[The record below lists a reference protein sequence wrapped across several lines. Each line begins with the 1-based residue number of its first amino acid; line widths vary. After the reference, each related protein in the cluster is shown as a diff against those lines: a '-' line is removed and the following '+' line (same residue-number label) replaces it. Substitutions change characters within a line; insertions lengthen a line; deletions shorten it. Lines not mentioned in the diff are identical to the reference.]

1 MTMEKDY
8 TCQIEDTI
16 SEILDVMKSRGVGD
30 EDLARIQDAFEFAKD
45 AHSGQF
51 RKTGQPYII
60 HPVAVARIVAEELQL
75 GANPVIAAFLHDVVE
90 DTPHPI
96 EEIRQRYGEDVAF
109 LVDVVTKKKKDKYSQ
124 SKQIDNFKQM
134 LESINY
140 DIRALLIKLS
150 DRIHNMRTLSSMR
163 ADKQMKI
170 AGETDFFYAPL
181 ANRLGLY
188 YIKCELEDLS
198 FKYRCPREYSQ
209 VEWQLEQ
216 YRQAETDRIR
226 QFVYHIDSIMRSHH
240 INVRTEY
247 VFRPPYSS
255 WKKMQESG
263 GDFNHVEGKYYVRIV
278 FDDPHPLSEKD
289 MSLRI
294 YSILSDEFKEKP
306 GSVTNYIDNPK
317 ENGYQSFHVKLL
329 SEQGQWEEIH
339 IASSRMLRNNRL
351 GCTSERSEENVL
363 LWLEKFKEHLK
374 DMAAHVGE
382 IGFMEGVT
390 SSFYNDDIMV
400 FTPNGKGIILPKN
413 ATALD
418 FAFEIHRDIGSH
430 AQFARINGK
439 FTSVLTVLHRGDV
452 VEIHTNENVDISPE
466 WLSHVSTYKARRSIR
481 SFLLHQGK
489 SEVIRCR
496 TCLPLPGDE
505 VVGFRN
511 QDGTITVHKRNCHG
525 AISLASQYA
534 DSIVQ
539 SVSFDENPRITYPVQ
554 VSFLAVDR
562 FHLLWDIVGVVAETL
577 KLSMREIKVQSADYI
592 ANCTLVLLVH
602 SVSEL
607 EKAVESFSDIPGVEE
622 VHTVNL
628 PE

>member
-1 MTMEKDY
+1 METTDY
-8 TCQIEDTI
+8 SVQIEETV
-16 SEILDVMKSRGVGD
+16 SELLDAMKHRGVSD
-30 EDLARIQDAFEFAKD
+30 EDLARIRDAFEFARE

-60 HPVAVARIVAEELQL
+60 HPVAVARIVADELKL

-96 EEIRQRYGEDVAF
+96 EEIKERFGDDVAF
-109 LVDVVTKKKKDKYSQ
+109 LVNVVTKKKKDKYSQ

-150 DRIHNMRTLSSMR
+150 DRLHNMRTLSSMR
-163 ADKQMKI
+163 GDKQMKI

-209 VEWQLEQ
+209 VEGQLEQ
-216 YRQAETDRIR
+216 YKQNESERIS
-226 QFVYHIDSIMRSHH
+226 QFVSHIDSLIESHH
-240 INVRTEY
+240 IKVDTEY
-247 VFRPPYSS
+247 VFRPPYSC

-263 GDFNHVEGKYYVRIV
+263 GDFQHIEGKYYIRMI
-278 FDDPHPLSEKD
+278 FDDPYPLSEKD
-289 MSLRI
+289 MSLKI
-294 YSILSDEFKEKP
+294 YSILSDGFKEKP

-329 SEQGQWEEIH
+329 SEQGQWEEVH
-339 IASSRMLRNNRL
+339 IASSRMLKNNRL
-351 GCTSERSEENVL
+351 GCASERSEENVQ
-363 LWLEKFKEHLK
+363 LWLDKFKEHLK
-374 DMAAHVGE
+374 DMAFHVGE

-400 FTPNGKGIILPKN
+400 FTPAGKGIILPKN

-418 FAFEIHRDIGSH
+418 FAFEIHRNVGSH
-430 AQFARINGK
+430 AQYARINGK
-439 FTSVLTVLHRGDV
+439 FCSVMTVLQRGDC
-452 VEIHTNENVDISPE
+452 VEIHTSENVMIQSE
-466 WLSHVSTYKARRSIR
+466 WLSHVSTYKAKRSIR
-481 SFLLHQGK
+481 SFLIHQVK
-489 SEVIRCR
+489 SNIVRCHK
-496 TCLPLPGDE
+496 CLPLPGDE

-511 QDGTITVHKRNCHG
+511 SDGTISIHKRNCHT

-534 DSIVQ
+534 DSIEQ
-539 SVSFDENPRITYPVQ
+539 SVSFDQSPSVSYPVQ
-554 VSFLAVDR
+554 VSFLSVDR
-562 FHLLWDIVGVVAETL
+562 FHLLWDIVGVIAESL
-577 KLSMREIKVQSADYI
+577 KLSMREIKVQSADCI
-592 ANCTLVLLVH
+592 ANCTIVLLVH

-607 EKAVESFSDIPGVEE
+607 EQAIASISDIPGVEE
-622 VHTVNL
+622 VHCLNL